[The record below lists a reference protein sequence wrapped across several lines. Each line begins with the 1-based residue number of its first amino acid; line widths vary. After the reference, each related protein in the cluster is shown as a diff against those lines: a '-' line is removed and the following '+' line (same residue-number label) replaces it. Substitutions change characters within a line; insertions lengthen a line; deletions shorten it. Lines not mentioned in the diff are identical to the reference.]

1 MAISWAKNLKS
12 ELADLSVNQGRVHDA
27 RALELRPE
35 IFRMGYFWGVLSDY
49 DTVISLRRFIY
60 TVRPT
65 YSDIRTL
72 G

>member
-1 MAISWAKNLKS
+1 MELKFRP
-12 ELADLSVNQGRVHDA
+12 EFKGRVHDV

-49 DTVISLRRFIY
+49 ATVISLRSFVY

-65 YSDIRTL
+65 YCDI
-72 G
+72 

>member
-1 MAISWAKNLKS
+1 MGVIIGDGFVLLK
-12 ELADLSVNQGRVHDA
+12 GRVHDV

-49 DTVISLRRFIY
+49 DTVISLRGFVY

-65 YSDIRTL
+65 YCDI
-72 G
+72 